1 LAHAQDMT
9 LGGDRQL
16 TIFTSALG
24 TADFIIDVAGYY
36 N

>member
-1 LAHAQDMT
+1 MT